1 MMLPF
6 GFAIS
11 PFKIAG
17 IVVAI
22 ALVAGVVFYV
32 KHNESVKEQL
42 LAENAQLQ
50 ANINTYKDAI
60 ATQNET
66 IDYLKAQ
73 RKKQAEEFLK
83 IESKFSQMRIQN
95 QELSDRLAEI
105 NRSIDAA
112 SDPQAA
118 EIVINDIS
126 GNMNRCFELL
136 SGAPLNELEKKAKTA
151 NEFNPECPWLYSEL
165 RAN

>member
-1 MMLPF
+1 MMF
-6 GFAIS
+6 GFS

-17 IVVAI
+17 LVF
-22 ALVAGVVFYV
+22 ALALIAGVVFYV

-50 ANINTYKDAI
+50 ANINTYRDAI
-60 ATQNET
+60 DTQNQT

-73 RKKQAEEFLK
+73 QKKQAQEFLK
-83 IESKFSQMRIQN
+83 IESKFSQMRDQN

-105 NRSIDAA
+105 DKSIDAA
-112 SDPQAA
+112 ANPQAA
-118 EIVINDIS
+118 EVVINSIS
-126 GNMNRCFELL
+126 GNMNRCFELI
-136 SGAPLNELEKKAKTA
+136 SGAPLNEAEKKAKNA
-151 NEFNPECPWLYSEL
+151 NEFNPECPWLYTEL

>member
-1 MMLPF
+1 MMF
-6 GFAIS
+6 GFS

-17 IVVAI
+17 LVF
-22 ALVAGVVFYV
+22 ALALIAGVVFYV

-50 ANINTYKDAI
+50 ANINTYRDAI
-60 ATQNET
+60 DTQNQT

-73 RKKQAEEFLK
+73 QKKQAQEFLK
-83 IESKFSQMRIQN
+83 IESKFSQMRDHN

-105 NRSIDAA
+105 DKSIDAA
-112 SDPQAA
+112 ANPQAA
-118 EIVINDIS
+118 EVVINSIS
-126 GNMNRCFELL
+126 GNMNRCFELI
-136 SGAPLNELEKKAKTA
+136 SGAPLNEAEKKAKNA
-151 NEFNPECPWLYSEL
+151 NEFNPECPWLYTEL

>member
-1 MMLPF
+1 MMF
-6 GFAIS
+6 GFS

-17 IVVAI
+17 LVFAI

-50 ANINTYKDAI
+50 ANINTYRDAI
-60 ATQNET
+60 DTQNQT

-73 RKKQAEEFLK
+73 QKKQAEEFLK
-83 IESKFSQMRIQN
+83 IESKFSQMRDQN
-95 QELSDRLAEI
+95 QELNDRLAEI
-105 NRSIDAA
+105 DKSIDAA
-112 SDPQAA
+112 NNPQAA
-118 EIVINDIS
+118 EVIINSIS
-126 GNMNRCFELL
+126 GNMNRCFELI
-136 SGAPLNELEKKAKTA
+136 SGAPLNEAEKKAKNA
-151 NEFNPECPWLYSEL
+151 NEFNPECPWLYTEL